1 MSNVQKFLGMVAV
14 AALAVPEIAG
24 AQLINLGKGDLRSAF
39 DQVMSFLN
47 NYAVPFLVAVAVLY
61 FLWGVLQFII
71 NADDEEARKKARN
84 SIVAGLI
91 GLVIMLSFWAL
102 VSFVQ
107 RSFGLDSGGGPTAY
121 PSLNFPTTK

>member
-1 MSNVQKFLGMVAV
+1 MSNVQKFLGIVAV

-24 AQLINLGKGDLRSAF
+24 AQFNVGGGNLKNVF
-39 DQVMSFLN
+39 DEVMTLLN
-47 NYAVPFLVAVAVLY
+47 IYAVPFLIAVAVLY

-102 VSFVQ
+102 VAFIQ
-107 RSFGLDSGGGPTAY
+107 RSFNLENKNGRPPLPQVT
-121 PSLNFPTTK
+121 FPTSKP